1 MTRPIN
7 FARQPLINTR
17 YHRTCGCK
25 ITRVDCEINIF
36 MYLRVWNFF
45 LKVTRNIRKND
56 ERNFILKSVYV
67 KLSSGRQAFFHFF
80 PADNKSPTRKATTLY
95 VSVHEVHG
103 PSSRRDLSIQ
113 FIGAFNRVR
122 GIWFVDDVNDSW
134 MPLLLLSNES
144 SNTRDDIP
152 ILPLSLSSSSPPA
165 RSSILH

>member
-1 MTRPIN
+1 MEVTRPIN
-7 FARQPLINTR
+7 FARQPLINAR
-17 YHRTCGCK
+17 CHRMCRCK
-25 ITRVDCEINIF
+25 ITCREINIL
-36 MYLRVWNFF
+36 MYLRVGNFSR
-45 LKVTRNIRKND
+45 KITRNIRKND
-56 ERNFILKSVYV
+56 ERSFIVKSDYV
-67 KLSSGRQAFFHFF
+67 KLWIRKTNFFSFF

-95 VSVHEVHG
+95 VSVHKVHG

-152 ILPLSLSSSSPPA
+152 ILSLSFSSPPA